1 MSKFLSTEKSN
12 FLCLF
17 WHFYL
22 QYKVKVEQLPFLSL
36 HKIQAE
42 ANLWKCVKSRSE
54 WGDGAIFDGS
64 VGIVLLRDCTTGL
77 VGRLAPIH
85 VSARLLITR
94 TIPCWAIGSL
104 GLLGATPSMLSCCWL
119 LATRPWLAQPLSPGG
134 ETLIHAV
141 LTELHTLRESMSRPD
156 FVPVSEQT
164 FQLSGPLAA
173 AC

>member
-1 MSKFLSTEKSN
+1 MSKFLSTEKSHFSVLIFT
-12 FLCLF
+12 FLLCSTRLK
-17 WHFYL
+17 WNSCHF
-22 QYKVKVEQLPFLSL
+22 SL
-36 HKIQAE
+36 LKIQAE

-85 VSARLLITR
+85 VSAGLLITR

-119 LATRPWLAQPLSPGG
+119 LATRPWLAQSLSPGG
-134 ETLIHAV
+134 ETFLHAV
-141 LTELHTLRESMSRPD
+141 LTELHTL
-156 FVPVSEQT
+156 
-164 FQLSGPLAA
+164 
-173 AC
+173 